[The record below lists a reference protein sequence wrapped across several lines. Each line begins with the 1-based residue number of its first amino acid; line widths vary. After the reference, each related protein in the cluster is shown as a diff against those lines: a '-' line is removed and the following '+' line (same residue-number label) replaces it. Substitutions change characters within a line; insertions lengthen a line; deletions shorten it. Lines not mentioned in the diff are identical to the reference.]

1 MSAHF
6 ELLTNKTRRFYQFL
20 ETLPP
25 KRLALLLVLLGFLFS
40 LLGLSGGTFLISRQ
54 ETIVNDESAL
64 NRVEK
69 RPSVSDVAPLKQD
82 DKVSFSGWVE
92 KTEEFTA
99 ENPKY
104 NLLDEK
110 EQVITPLMAED
121 DKLLLTVGSKV
132 EVVGEMVDSQSGVKT
147 LRVSE
152 VIFK

>member
-1 MSAHF
+1 M
-6 ELLTNKTRRFYQFL
+6 
-20 ETLPP
+20 
-25 KRLALLLVLLGFLFS
+25 LLLILLGFLFS
-40 LLGLSGGTFLISRQ
+40 LFGLFGGTFLISRQ
-54 ETIVNDESAL
+54 ETIVNDESTL

-69 RPSVSDVAPLKQD
+69 RPSVSDVAAPKQD
-82 DKVSFSGWVE
+82 NKVSFSGWVK
-92 KTEEFTA
+92 KTEESTA

-132 EVVGEMVDSQSGVKT
+132 EVVGEIVDSQSGVKT